1 MWKTLQG
8 LWEQSVWSV
17 YSPLGVAKSYM
28 TQDHYLTLSAV
39 SYLLK
44 VFQSAQPWKL
54 CFSIT
59 WMQSD
64 SVEDFREGKL
74 NLWDLLSI
82 VFLNIWPHFNKSSY
96 MMTGTWS
103 GWVADMSAMP
113 ELCFARLIIEP
124 SLTWS
129 LPQLWASSEAQEIRT
144 TTKVGLLTFR
154 VINFW
159 CLLISLSLLLL
170 LLLLFLY
177 DLSFFL
183 LFTLFKMFCSVWNND
198 PICCCHLL
206 TIISNCSSICLFIY
220 S

>member
-82 VFLNIWPHFNKSSY
+82 VFLNIWPHFNVIIYDDRDLIWVSCRYVSYARALLCQANHWTLTDLKS
-96 MMTGTWS
+96 
-103 GWVADMSAMP
+103 ASA
-113 ELCFARLIIEP
+113 
-124 SLTWS
+124 
-129 LPQLWASSEAQEIRT
+129 
-144 TTKVGLLTFR
+144 
-154 VINFW
+154 
-159 CLLISLSLLLL
+159 LSLIR
-170 LLLLFLY
+170 
-177 DLSFFL
+177 S
-183 LFTLFKMFCSVWNND
+183 SGNQNNHKGW
-198 PICCCHLL
+198 PSHL
-206 TIISNCSSICLFIY
+206 
-220 S
+220 